1 MCELM
6 STATFPPD
14 LHLIL
19 ELIKLANLFY
29 GIDYLNDGITMPE
42 QRVNWIAE
50 QWLVYADAD

>member
-1 MCELM
+1 M
-6 STATFPPD
+6 STAEFPSD
-14 LHLIL
+14 LHLL
-19 ELIKLANLFY
+19 LKLIKLANLFY